1 MDTESIFEEIRR
13 YPPNECI
20 TDIKHKDG
28 VCRLT
33 VTTTEGRN
41 YDVAISQDGAYFAI
55 RTVACFI
62 KITSHTHQLLR
73 YANSLNDDDG
83 TKVLLKDGMLVFV
96 SRIHE
101 AELDS
106 SDDVLL
112 VILEGFRAMRRQIVP
127 DAENI
132 MRGKVPDVYRTVPKD
147 SDEETYIPSWDEGGA
162 EYGRY

>member
-1 MDTESIFEEIRR
+1 MNTESIFEEIRH

-20 TDIKHKDG
+20 TDIKHEDG
-28 VCRLT
+28 ACRMT

-41 YDVAISQDGAYFAI
+41 YDVTISQDGAYFVI
-55 RTVACFI
+55 RTVPLFVR
-62 KITSHTHQLLR
+62 ITSHRKQLLT
-73 YANSLNDDDG
+73 YINDLNDDDG
-83 TKVLLKDGMLVFV
+83 TKVLIKDGLVFV

-101 AELDS
+101 TELES
-106 SDDVLL
+106 SEDLLL

-147 SDEETYIPSWDEGGA
+147 SDEKTYIPSWEEGGA